1 MLKIGITGVNGF
13 VGSSLYIYLKKQHYD
28 VVGFSRRKSDREFTY
43 WDISKGTLE
52 TPVQVDILIH
62 CAGTVDDWTPYKECY
77 VNNCIG
83 TENALNTFPALQK
96 FIYISSC
103 SVYDTEDLNYSIDE
117 TSSCGNYLNGYSQS
131 KYEAEQTVLNHAS
144 KSQKI
149 ILRPHVIYGA
159 MDKKIIPR
167 LLRAHRFNR
176 FIILGKGSNTISI
189 THIDNLCLAIKDS
202 IETEEEFKSE
212 IFNVA
217 DMEPVKINI
226 LMNHVKKKFNIQAKN
241 FYVPKKIA
249 FLMGSTFEEVFRLLR
264 IKKAPFI
271 SKYIVHQMT
280 SDHFISINKAK
291 NMLKYNP
298 TKSFVDF

>member
-28 VVGFSRRKSDREFTY
+28 VVGFSRRKSGKEFIY

-131 KYEAEQTVLNHAS
+131 KYEAEQTVLNHTS

-149 ILRPHVIYGA
+149 VLRPHVIYGA

-249 FLMGSTFEEVFRLLR
+249 FLVGSAFEEAFKLLH

-280 SDHFISINKAK
+280 SDHYISINKAK